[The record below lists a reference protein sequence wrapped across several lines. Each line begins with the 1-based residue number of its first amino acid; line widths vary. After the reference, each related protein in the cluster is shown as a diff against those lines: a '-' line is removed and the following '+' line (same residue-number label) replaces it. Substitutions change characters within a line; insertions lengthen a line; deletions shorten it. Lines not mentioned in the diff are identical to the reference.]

1 MHEYGHLS
9 DTKITVGADVVDI
22 VLLLM
27 LKLLLFALLGSTLLL
42 LTLLLTWLGLG

>member
-1 MHEYGHLS
+1 MYEYGHLS